1 MPTTTIHDLEPTRER
16 LSIIAE
22 ALDKAFNGTLHG
34 EDRVTGFV
42 LLTFPIGAVDDPRCN
57 YTSNGVDRKEM
68 VAMFKELVAR
78 FEGQPELR
86 GRA

>member
-16 LSIIAE
+16 LNIIAE

-42 LLTFPIGAVDDPRCN
+42 LLTFPIGAENTRCN
-57 YTSNGVDRKEM
+57 YVSNGVDRKEM
-68 VAMFKELVAR
+68 VAMFKELAAR
-78 FEGQPELR
+78 LDGQAHVR